1 MRKIISIAFAAILA
15 GLAISCQKEEAVSDK
30 TDAVQYT
37 FNITVND
44 RVGFDSEVSTKGAT
58 APTYKSAWG
67 NGDKI
72 FLFFKPTSGN
82 LLTDT
87 YATLTYN
94 GSSWDGNVTG
104 QSNLGEEGTLSA
116 VYVYNLDSN
125 VDPKFAN
132 NKWTIAT
139 GNVFYNCQTGVS
151 YTVSGDVIS
160 ASLDLKAPA
169 DFVCFSIY
177 DTSGD
182 ALTCN
187 NVKGWKDVVIGSE
200 MTFSNATCTGYM
212 TGFDNIGGSNY
223 KDYYGRIVG
232 GGTSLNGLPCNFSVV
247 KDGKVYERTASPSS
261 DKRSFYMDRR
271 ATGDKKWTEAAGK
284 LPGLFTVGNGAD
296 GKAGT
301 ADDVQVRF
309 SQGNLKYDDTKWKFY
324 DHQYD
329 YLKGLDNSPVSLF
342 PWGYDASKN
351 IYLGSNEHVTTH
363 TNEGD
368 KLVYNKASSEGG
380 DDWGVAY
387 CESNDIT
394 VGIWRTLSKEEWV
407 YLINTRT
414 MTNGKA
420 RYSIDDNYGVTI
432 ESTTYNGLFLYPDNY
447 NGEIVSSSM
456 TWDDIN
462 AAGIVFLPAAG
473 YYDRGEVTCDD
484 SKGFYWSSSAYSEY
498 SSYLMYFDNTGTVR
512 PDKGDDEYDDCKR
525 EKNYSVRLVTEVK

>member
-1 MRKIISIAFAAILA
+1 MKKIIAIAFAAIIA

-30 TDAVQYT
+30 ADAVQYT
-37 FNITVND
+37 FNITVAD
-44 RVGFDSEVSTKGAT
+44 QVGFESDVSTKKAS
-58 APTYKSAWG
+58 APTYKSAWE

-94 GSSWDGNVTG
+94 GSSWNGAKTGTTSLGNG
-104 QSNLGEEGTLSA
+104 GTLSA
-116 VYVYNLDSN
+116 VYVYKLDGS
-125 VDPKFAN
+125 VTPAYSDS
-132 NKWTIAT
+132 KWTIAT
-139 GNVFYNCQTGVS
+139 GNTFYNCQTGVD
-151 YTVSGDVIS
+151 YTVSGSEIS
-160 ASLDLKAPA
+160 ASLNLVAPD

-247 KDGKVYERTASPSS
+247 QAGKVYERTATPSS

-284 LPGLFTVGNGAD
+284 LPGLFTVGIGAD

-309 SQGNLKYDDTKWKFY
+309 SQGNLKYDDSKWKFY

-329 YLKGLDNSPVSLF
+329 YLKGLENSPVSLF
-342 PWGYDASKN
+342 PWGYDATKN
-351 IYLGSNEHVTTH
+351 IHLGSSECVKTH
-363 TNEGD
+363 NKKGD
-368 KLVYNKASSEGG
+368 KLVYDKASSEGG

-387 CESNDIT
+387 CESNSID
-394 VGIWRTLSKEEWV
+394 VGTWRTLSKEEWV

-420 RYSIDDNYGVTI
+420 RYSIPEYGVTI
-432 ESTTYNGLFLYPDNY
+432 GSTTYGGLFLYPDNY
-447 NGEIVSSSM
+447 NGEVVSGSM
-456 TWDDIN
+456 TLDAIN

-473 YYDRGEVTCDD
+473 YYEGGEVKTYETE
-484 SKGFYWSSSAYSEY
+484 GFYWSSSAYSEY
-498 SSYLMYFDNTGTVR
+498 SSYLMYFQNTGNVT
-512 PDKGDDEYDDCKR
+512 PDKGNDEYDDCKR